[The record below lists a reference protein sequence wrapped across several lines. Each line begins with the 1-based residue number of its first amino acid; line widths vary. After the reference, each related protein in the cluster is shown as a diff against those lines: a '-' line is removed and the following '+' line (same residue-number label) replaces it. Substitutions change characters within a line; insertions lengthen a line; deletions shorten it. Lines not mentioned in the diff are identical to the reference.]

1 MSTSSTGPVV
11 RTFGVEEE
19 FLLLDPRT
27 AVNLPL
33 AAEVAGRLPPPLRDR
48 SRPEFR
54 PSMMEMVTDVC
65 TSTEELSQQLRAGR
79 GAAAEAAR
87 QAGAALIAVGAT
99 PVAEADPQTAAAT
112 DLRFRAIT
120 DHYGPIAR
128 DPALC
133 GCHVHVG
140 VADPDLAVEI
150 CTRLRADLPL
160 LQALTANSP
169 LSLGTDTGYASWRCV
184 QLRRWPTVGPWPH
197 LRSTTEFERT
207 VAALVASGDM
217 MDDSM
222 VLWWARP
229 SRSFPTVEIR
239 AADVCP
245 DPDDTVLLAALVR
258 ALVDTAAHTPA
269 PAVPDVLVNA
279 AHGSAA
285 RYGMSGTLLDAHTG
299 RARPAWD
306 LVGALVDRITPAL
319 RRHHDVETVTAG
331 LHRIHRDGTGAE
343 RQRRLLAE
351 GLSIPRTLARVSGT
365 Q

>member
-1 MSTSSTGPVV
+1 M

-27 AVNLPL
+27 AQNVPL
-33 AAEVAGRLPPPLRDR
+33 ADKVVAALPEPFRER
-48 SRPEFR
+48 SRREFR
-54 PSMMEMVTDVC
+54 PSMIEMVTDVC
-65 TSTEELSQQLRAGR
+65 TSTDDLSRQLRDAR
-79 GAAAEAAR
+79 AAATAAAHS
-87 QAGAALIAVGAT
+87 AGATLTAIGAT
-99 PVAEADPQTAAAT
+99 PVAETDPRSS
-112 DLRFRAIT
+112 DDPRFRAIT

-140 VADPDLAVEI
+140 VADPHLAVDI

-169 LSLGTDTGYASWRCV
+169 LWLGTDTGYASWRCV
-184 QLRRWPTVGPWPH
+184 QLRRWPTVAPWPH
-197 LRSTTEFERT
+197 LRSVAEFEQT

-229 SRSFPTVEIR
+229 SRAFPTVEVR
-239 AADVCP
+239 AADVCL
-245 DPDDTVLLAALVR
+245 DPADTALLAALVR
-258 ALVDTAAHTPA
+258 AMVDTAAHSTA
-269 PAVPDVLVNA
+269 PPVPDVLLHA

-285 RYGMSGTLLDAHTG
+285 RHGMAGTLLDPRTG
-299 RARPAWD
+299 RAVPAWD

-319 RRHHDVETVTAG
+319 RHHGDLETVTAG
-331 LHRIHRDGTGAE
+331 LHRIHVDGTGAE
-343 RQRRLLAE
+343 RQRRLLAR
-351 GLSIPRTLARVSGT
+351 GLSIPDMLARTST
-365 Q
+365 AQ